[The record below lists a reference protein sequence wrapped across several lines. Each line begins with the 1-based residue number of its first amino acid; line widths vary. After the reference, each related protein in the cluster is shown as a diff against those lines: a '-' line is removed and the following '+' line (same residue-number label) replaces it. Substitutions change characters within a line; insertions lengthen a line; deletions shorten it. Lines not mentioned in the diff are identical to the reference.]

1 MVNVVKVIDAGKG
14 YTTILADDGNTYR
27 LVGARNWRNNN
38 PGNIEYGK
46 FARSMGAVGTDG
58 RFAVFPTLESGT
70 AAQQHLQFESPAYK
84 NLTVLQAINKYAPPS
99 ENNSTAYAKA
109 VANAAG
115 VSLDTPMSSLTP
127 SQRSAFMAAQQQV
140 EGFRAGQQTL
150 VAQGAPRSD
159 FTTMAQANQQAASM
173 PPLPRPRPP
182 TPNGGTVIGAN
193 TGQTFQ
199 VGQIVNSPDGVH
211 KLLVQDDGTG
221 HAKFVRQLN
230 PGEVPGVFDPYKAVG
245 ADKTPSLLG
254 DFINSRPDI
263 AGPLQMAKGMGLTAN
278 QAAQFAAN
286 PPKISAAPVQ
296 QAVQNVA
303 SATQSTVGN
312 AVKQGTSALGDFGNS
327 AMGMLGGL
335 FGSQKPAAPPP
346 SVPSVPANSGW
357 STAWGAAPMPVPK
370 PATPLPA
377 PPPVYSPT
385 MPVGGPGTFAP
396 AGLPAAPYM
405 PTMPIG
411 GPGTFGAAGMPAAPV
426 LPFPSPL
433 PLAPQIGTPPGTQLH
448 MTTNPV
454 RRPAP
459 QYIPPP
465 MATIATGKR
474 VPVGT
479 VTPHGGVV
487 QANGS
492 INHGS
497 WSTPGPG
504 QDLKWWQANSMGYTV

>member
-27 LVGARNWRNNN
+27 LAGARNWRNNN

-99 ENNSTAYAKA
+99 ENNSTAYANA

-127 SQRSAFMAAQQQV
+127 DQRAAFMAAQQQV
-140 EGFRAGQQTL
+140 EGFKAGQQTL

-159 FTTMAQANQQAASM
+159 FTTMAQANQNATVI
-173 PPLPRPRPP
+173 PPLPIPRPA
-182 TPNGGTVIGAN
+182 TPNGGMVRGTN
-193 TGQTFQ
+193 TGQMYRIGDLVPST
-199 VGQIVNSPDGVH
+199 DGVH
-211 KLLVQDDGTG
+211 TMRVTDKGNGVAG
-221 HAKFVRQLN
+221 FEMVRS
-230 PGEVPGVFDPYKAVG
+230 PFDIPGVLNVSQEMKAPTIVG
-245 ADKTPSLLG
+245 DYIRNAMKNVPK
-254 DFINSRPDI
+254 PD
-263 AGPLQMAKGMGLTAN
+263 L
-278 QAAQFAAN
+278 
-286 PPKISAAPVQ
+286 APVTQ
-296 QAVQNVA
+296 TVQNAA

-327 AMGMLGGL
+327 AVNMLGGL
-335 FGSQKPAAPPP
+335 FNSAPKAPTPPANIPKPPVDTGWATAWNASPTPVQALPTP
-346 SVPSVPANSGW
+346 SYVPA
-357 STAWGAAPMPVPK
+357 MP
-370 PATPLPA
+370 T
-377 PPPVYSPT
+377 
-385 MPVGGPGTFAP
+385 GGPGTFPA

-405 PTMPIG
+405 PIMPTG
-411 GPGTFGAAGMPAAPV
+411 GPGTYGPAGMPAAPI
-426 LPFPSPL
+426 LPMAPPAAL
-433 PLAPQIGTPPGTQLH
+433 TPQIGTPPGTQLR
-448 MTTNPV
+448 MTIN
-454 RRPAP
+454 RAP
-459 QYIPPP
+459 SPPP
-465 MATIATGKR
+465 VQMTQIATGKR

-497 WSTPGPG
+497 WSTPAPG
-504 QDLKWWQANSMGYTV
+504 QPLKWWQANSMGYDV